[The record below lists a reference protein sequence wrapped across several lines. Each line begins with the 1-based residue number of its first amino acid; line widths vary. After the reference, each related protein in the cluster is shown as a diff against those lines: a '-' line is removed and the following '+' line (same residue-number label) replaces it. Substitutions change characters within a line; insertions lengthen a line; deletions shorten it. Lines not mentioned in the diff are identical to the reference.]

1 MLVDVKNER
10 VDSSLGT
17 RSEQRPSLFCFSSRP
32 LLPFFFLFCFI
43 PRFYILPS
51 HDRDSF
57 DRGGVTSK
65 SKTRSYVSKRRA
77 RKREIVSLEVAA
89 TRSGGK
95 RQRRRRRRRGRRLK
109 NFSNSTSLTDRWDT
123 FLPETSHRF
132 DRVLRPFP
140 PGLCVCPACSL
151 PGQSMLLKQFFR
163 QDYSVNSMDV
173 CCKDRTTDWKLFWNG
188 RDYHL
193 SWGSRHFFFPFSVS
207 LHRFFLRPRA
217 NSFLATTRYCRLM
230 STFNYETMLEK
241 LENRRPRFV
250 QRLYILL

>member
-109 NFSNSTSLTDRWDT
+109 NFSNSTSLTDRWDI

-173 CCKDRTTDWKLFWNG
+173 CCKDRTTDWKLF
-188 RDYHL
+188 
-193 SWGSRHFFFPFSVS
+193 
-207 LHRFFLRPRA
+207 
-217 NSFLATTRYCRLM
+217 
-230 STFNYETMLEK
+230 
-241 LENRRPRFV
+241 
-250 QRLYILL
+250 